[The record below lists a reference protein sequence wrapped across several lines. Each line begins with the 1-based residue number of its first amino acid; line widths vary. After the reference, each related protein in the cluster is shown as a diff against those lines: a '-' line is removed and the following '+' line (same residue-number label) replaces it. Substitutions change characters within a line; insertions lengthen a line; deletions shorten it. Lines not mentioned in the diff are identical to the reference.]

1 MNDKPEKPGKTRSY
15 PASYEKL
22 IPIALA
28 IIVVAIVALLAFA
41 AAAALGLVP
50 GAH

>member
-1 MNDKPEKPGKTRSY
+1 MDDKPEKPGKTRSY

-28 IIVVAIVALLAFA
+28 IIVVAIVAVLVFA
-41 AAAALGLVP
+41 AVVALGLAP
-50 GAH
+50 GSH